1 MLTINAGGSGIP
13 PYPVMMLLSFAAG
26 MAVLYRL
33 CRRGG
38 VPGRICGCLLLLS
51 PPLALYGAYLL
62 HLLTVHDGT
71 VGFSS
76 VGGLAGMYAAA
87 FIMQMLCKAQPYAAE
102 MPADC
107 TFVLPLM
114 YGISKIGCFL
124 AGCCRGIPYSGVFSV
139 VYAGTAEPSAAV
151 FPVQAAES
159 AVFLV
164 IFVLGLLL
172 HRKRRNAAL
181 YAVFFISC
189 AAKFLLDF
197 LRESHQGTVLSLN
210 QGLCLGMAAAC
221 TAVLLYRRHRENLN
235 HQTEKEAGLS

>member
-1 MLTINAGGSGIP
+1 MFTVHTGSAGLP

-26 MAVLYRL
+26 MTVLYL
-33 CRRGG
+33 FCRRNG

-62 HLLTVHDGT
+62 HVLTAHDGT

-76 VGGLAGMYAAA
+76 VGALAGMYAAA
-87 FIMQMLCKAQPYAAE
+87 FMMQMLCKAQPYAAS
-102 MPADC
+102 MPEGC

-124 AGCCRGIPYSGVFSV
+124 AGCCRGIPYSGVCSV
-139 VYAGTAEPSAAV
+139 IYAGADGNSAAL

-159 AVFLV
+159 AVFLA
-164 IFVLGLLL
+164 IFALGLLL
-172 HRKRRNAAL
+172 HRKRPDAAV
-181 YAVFFISC
+181 YAVFFVSA

-197 LRESHQGTVLSLN
+197 LRESHQGTVISLN
-210 QGLCLGMAAAC
+210 QGLCLALAVCCAGM
-221 TAVLLYRRHRENLN
+221 LWHRKRRRKTHP
-235 HQTEKEAGLS
+235 A